1 MLFDGDI
8 CSAEDKE
15 QKRGMRGL
23 RWVDSVEVLNMAV
36 RKAPPSK
43 RSHLKED
50 RRLSL
55 IHI

>member
-50 RRLSL
+50 RRR
-55 IHI
+55 